1 MAGISEIQK
10 DAPMKDEIIAWIRR
24 GLGRP
29 GKTQRGLAEAIGR
42 ANSAVSMLL
51 QGERDVRVDELPA
64 MAAYFGVPKPYI
76 VFGDEEA
83 RPEAAGEPTGADTQT
98 QAQAQPA
105 APASAEPE
113 PEPAEIPVMERPKEE
128 RIAIGLAA
136 ISSNGHHGVP
146 PGTIPQID
154 ASVGMGHTP
163 EGQTVVIPMGPGE
176 TMLAHPV
183 RDVWVIPPAALRRFT
198 RATLRDLHLVECEGD
213 SMEPSFHSGDFVLV
227 DTSRKVPSP
236 PGVFALWDGHGMTL
250 KKAELVLRSDP
261 PMVRLIPENKDYQA
275 YELPL
280 DEVNFVG
287 RVVARISG
295 I

>member
-1 MAGISEIQK
+1 MQK

-24 GLGRP
+24 GLDRP
-29 GKTQRGLAEAIGR
+29 GKTQRGLAQAIGR

-64 MAAYFGVPKPYI
+64 MAAYFGVPRPYI

-83 RPEAAGEPTGADTQT
+83 RPEAAGEPAEGMAPGE
-98 QAQAQPA
+98 AQARPA
-105 APASAEPE
+105 ARPMLDLPKQ
-113 PEPAEIPVMERPKEE
+113 ERLAFA
-128 RIAIGLAA
+128 RAA
-136 ISSNGHHGVP
+136 ISSNGNHGIP
-146 PGTIPQID
+146 AGGIPQID
-154 ASVGMGHTP
+154 ASLGMGYADAADA
-163 EGQTVVIPMGPGE
+163 VVIPIGSGE
-176 TMLAHPV
+176 MMLAHPV
-183 RDVWVIPPAALRRFT
+183 RDIWVIPPAALRRFT
-198 RATLRDLHLVECEGD
+198 RAALGELHLVECEGD
-213 SMEPSFHSGDFVLV
+213 SMEPAFRSGDFVLV

-236 PGVFALWDGHGMTL
+236 PGVYALWDGHGMTL

-280 DEVNFVG
+280 EEVNFVG

-295 I
+295 V